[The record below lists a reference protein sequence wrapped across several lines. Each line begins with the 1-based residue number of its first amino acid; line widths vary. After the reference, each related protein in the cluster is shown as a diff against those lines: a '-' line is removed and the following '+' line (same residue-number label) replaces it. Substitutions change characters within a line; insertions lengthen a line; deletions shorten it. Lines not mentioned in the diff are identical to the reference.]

1 MADVLFLNAVITFIP
16 IVVGHISYLK
26 FLSYFEGFL
35 MTSSPK
41 MLASAKIMTSWEK

>member
-26 FLSYFEGFL
+26 FLSYFDGFL

-41 MLASAKIMTSWEK
+41 MLTSAKIMTSWEK